1 LHRDW
6 EVETERDPQISSLTS
21 SGGPAAARATAR
33 LAGNPLTHTF
43 TALAA
48 RVREKDLQG
57 RRRGFYLLVFSALVL
72 ALAGAGT
79 GMILLGDSWLQLL
92 MAGALGLIFTQFA
105 FLGHE
110 ASHRQ
115 ILTSGPAND
124 RIGRML
130 ATVFVGISYS
140 WWMNKHTRHHANP
153 NQVGKDP
160 DIEPDTVSFLPESAA
175 TRTGVLAW
183 ITRRQGYLFFPLLLG
198 EGINLHVRS
207 IRSLFLPKADG
218 SKVKGRWF
226 ELSMIGLRFGIYLG
240 LVFWLLP
247 FGMAAAFVGVQLAI
261 FGLYMGAMFAPNH
274 TGMPIIPAGVKM
286 DFFSKQVRTSRN
298 ISGGWWATI
307 LMGGLNYQI
316 EHHLFPSMARP
327 HLRKARMLVREH
339 CRSLDVPYS
348 ETSLIRSYGIVIAY
362 LNRVGL
368 SARDPFN
375 CPLAGQLGRG

>member
-1 LHRDW
+1 MTRCLHRDW
-6 EVETERDPQISSLTS
+6 EVDDREGAPISSTTS
-21 SGGPAAARATAR
+21 SGGSATARAIER

-48 RVREKDLQG
+48 SVREKDLQG

-72 ALAGAGT
+72 ALAGVGT

-115 ILTSGPAND
+115 ILTSGRAND
-124 RIGRML
+124 RIGRLL

-175 TRTGVLAW
+175 ARTGVLAW

-198 EGINLHVRS
+198 EGS
-207 IRSLFLPKADG
+207 
-218 SKVKGRWF
+218 
-226 ELSMIGLRFGIYLG
+226 
-240 LVFWLLP
+240 
-247 FGMAAAFVGVQLAI
+247 
-261 FGLYMGAMFAPNH
+261 
-274 TGMPIIPAGVKM
+274 
-286 DFFSKQVRTSRN
+286 TS
-298 ISGGWWATI
+298 T
-307 LMGGLNYQI
+307 
-316 EHHLFPSMARP
+316 
-327 HLRKARMLVREH
+327 
-339 CRSLDVPYS
+339 
-348 ETSLIRSYGIVIAY
+348 
-362 LNRVGL
+362 
-368 SARDPFN
+368 
-375 CPLAGQLGRG
+375 

>member
-1 LHRDW
+1 
-6 EVETERDPQISSLTS
+6 VS
-21 SGGPAAARATAR
+21 RATAR

-48 RVREKDLQG
+48 SVREKDLQG
-57 RRRGFYLLVFSALVL
+57 RRRGFYVLVFSALVL

-79 GMILLGDSWLQLL
+79 GMVLLGDSWLQLL

-124 RIGRML
+124 RIGRAL

-183 ITRRQGYLFFPLLLG
+183 ITRRQGYLFFPALLL
-198 EGINLHVRS
+198 EGLNLHILGFKRIFS
-207 IRSLFLPKADG
+207 REKME
-218 SKVKGRWF
+218 KRWL
-226 ELSMIGLRFGIYLG
+226 EISMIVLRLGAYCTVIFLCLPVGLGF
-240 LVFWLLP
+240 
-247 FGMAAAFVGVQLAI
+247 AFIGVQLAV
-261 FGLYMGAMFAPNH
+261 FGLYMGSTFAPNH
-274 TGMPIIPAGVKM
+274 KGMPLLPRDSKV
-286 DFFSKQVRTSRN
+286 DFLRRQVLTSRN
-298 ISGGWWATI
+298 IKGNWMMDTF
-307 LMGGLNYQI
+307 MGGLNYQI
-316 EHHLFPSMARP
+316 EHHLFPNMARP
-327 HLRKARMLVREH
+327 HLHKAQAIAKEYCDTHNIL
-339 CRSLDVPYS
+339 YT
-348 ETSLIRSYGIVIAY
+348 ETTLTESYGIVIQY

-368 SARDPFN
+368 AAGGDPFE
-375 CPLAGQLGRG
+375 CPMATQYGR